1 MNTVETLILVLI
13 SYLLGALPFG
23 YLVAKAIRGVDIT
36 AHGSGNIGATNV
48 WRVLGPLPG
57 TLVLAAD
64 VGKGA
69 LAVWLGRV
77 YGAPEVELL
86 TGAAAVIGHGWS
98 VFLGFRGGKMIA
110 TSGGVLLMLSPLAT
124 LGGFIVWAVTLA
136 VSRYVSLASIITA
149 VSIPLWFYYLGF
161 SRDYLIFTS
170 ILAAAAIYKH
180 RSNIKRLI
188 HGNEYKFGARR

>member
-1 MNTVETLILVLI
+1 VETFVLVLI
-13 SYLLGALPFG
+13 SYFFGALPFG
-23 YLVAKAIRGVDIT
+23 YLVGKAVRGVDIT

-48 WRVLGPLPG
+48 WRTLGPVPG
-57 TLVLAAD
+57 ALVLAAD
-64 VGKGA
+64 VTKGA
-69 LAVWLGRV
+69 LPVWLGRV
-77 YGAPEVELL
+77 YGAPGVELL

-110 TSGGVLLMLSPLAT
+110 TSAGVLLMLSPLAT
-124 LGGFIVWAVTLA
+124 LGGLIVWVVTLA
-136 VSRYVSLASIITA
+136 VSRYVSLASIIA
-149 VSIPLWFYYLGF
+149 AASIPLWFYYLGF

-188 HGNEYKFGARR
+188 QGNEYKFGARR